1 MLKQFDFTEQE
12 AILEEVEAI
21 AESENYTALSDRE
34 YIKRVFDLVVN
45 KDDSAE
51 VMAWQESIEN
61 ETFSEIDLDL
71 ISTTGYTMKELELLR
86 YEEYEVEE
94 REKLPVGWVFK

>member
-21 AESENYTALSDRE
+21 VEREDYTALSDKE
-34 YIKRVFDLVVN
+34 YVERVFDLVVN

-61 ETFSEIDLDL
+61 EIFSEIDLDL

-86 YEEYEVEE
+86 YEEYEVDE

>member
-21 AESENYTALSDRE
+21 AESEGYTALSDRE

-45 KDDSAE
+45 KDDSVE
-51 VMAWQESIEN
+51 VRAWQESIEN
-61 ETFSEIDLDL
+61 EVFSEIDLDL

-86 YEEYEVEE
+86 YEEYEVDE